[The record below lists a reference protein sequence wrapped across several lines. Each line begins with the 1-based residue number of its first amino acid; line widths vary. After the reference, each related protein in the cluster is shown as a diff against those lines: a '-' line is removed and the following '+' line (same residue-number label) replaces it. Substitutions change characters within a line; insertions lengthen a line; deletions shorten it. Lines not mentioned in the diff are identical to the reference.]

1 MYSPFPTSKIHTLR
15 EGVNSYGSKIN
26 EYDLSIVFMPPKCIH
41 WMRNE
46 YAKDCNKRA
55 FGLRGFWNPEKLG
68 SFLISTSQMNFI
80 SFFGK
85 ASIPWFSFLFTEIV
99 KYAFC
104 LKIMNHSTGD
114 LKTDFGVWNRCDCY
128 SSGMEILFQSF
139 PSNMD
144 FVLRNPSCFCA
155 PWENF
160 AEAK

>member
-80 SFFGK
+80 SFLAKLVF
-85 ASIPWFSFLFTEIV
+85 PDL
-99 KYAFC
+99 AFC
-104 LKIMNHSTGD
+104 L
-114 LKTDFGVWNRCDCY
+114 LK
-128 SSGMEILFQSF
+128 L
-139 PSNMD
+139 
-144 FVLRNPSCFCA
+144 
-155 PWENF
+155 
-160 AEAK
+160 